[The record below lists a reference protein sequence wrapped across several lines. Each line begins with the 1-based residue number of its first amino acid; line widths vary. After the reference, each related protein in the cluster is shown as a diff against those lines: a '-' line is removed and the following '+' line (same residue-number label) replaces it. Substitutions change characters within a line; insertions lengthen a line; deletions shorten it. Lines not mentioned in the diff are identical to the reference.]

1 MKFRQECRF
10 FATGRSETGIS
21 MKRLIDNDIDMI
33 DLDAEASREAD
44 SGADG
49 TSGAETDG
57 TSGAAADGTFG
68 AAAEGISRA
77 TADKASG
84 TAARARSRKRFRINI
99 HLVLLLVVIL
109 FISLVCYRFFNW
121 GERID
126 LEEIFKDGP
135 GTYEDTDDLFLP
147 LLDEDWNKIP
157 TDYSDGLTIVAFG
170 NYPFS
175 DDRDSKDGLLNMIA
189 QKTDA
194 TVYNCSVS
202 GSYLATHWD
211 YLNTDDSP
219 MDVYSLYWLSAVA
232 AGVDMEGH
240 YRDAAMQLGDS
251 LPPDAQEA
259 YDTLVSI
266 DFDTVDVITIMYDA
280 TDYLMGN
287 GIYSFDN
294 PTDITQ
300 TAGNL
305 EAAIEYFQM
314 TYPHIRIIVMSPTY
328 AYAVDENGDYVSSS
342 LVSYNVENS
351 DYVLSLYSK
360 MEWNTCSMRSVSYV
374 DHLRGTF
381 NEEGAERYLEDNLHL
396 NKKGRE
402 LVADRFLEALY
413 SFGQE
418 ADAE

>member
-1 MKFRQECRF
+1 
-10 FATGRSETGIS
+10 
-21 MKRLIDNDIDMI
+21 MKRLIDTDIDMI
-33 DLDAEASREAD
+33 DLDAEASQE
-44 SGADG
+44 
-49 TSGAETDG
+49 SGAE
-57 TSGAAADGTFG
+57 AADSDISGSPEEEENSVLTDDVVH
-68 AAAEGISRA
+68 AAPV
-77 TADKASG
+77 
-84 TAARARSRKRFRINI
+84 RARSGKRFRLNI
-99 HLVLLLVVIL
+99 HIVLLLVVIL
-109 FISLVCYRFFNW
+109 FFALVCYRFFNW
-121 GERID
+121 GEKID
-126 LEEIFKDGP
+126 LDEIFADGP
-135 GTYEDTDDLFLP
+135 GTYEDTNDLFLP
-147 LLDEDWNKIP
+147 LLDADWNKVT

-175 DDRDSKDGLLNMIA
+175 DDRDSEDSLLNIIA
-189 QKTDA
+189 EKAAA

-211 YLNTDDSP
+211 YLNTDDDP
-219 MDVYSLYWLSAVA
+219 MDVYSLYWMSAVA

-240 YRDAAMQLGDS
+240 YKNAAEQLGDS

-287 GIYSFDN
+287 GIYNFDN

-305 EAAIEYFQM
+305 EAALEYLQT

-328 AYAVDENGDYVSSS
+328 AYATDENGDYISSS
-342 LVSYNVENS
+342 LMSYNQENS
-351 DYVLSLYSK
+351 DYVLSLYST

-381 NEEGAERYLEDNLHL
+381 TEKDAGRYLEDNLHL

-413 SFGQE
+413 AFEQE
-418 ADAE
+418 EAAE